1 MLCLLAS
8 NNLYIQLQ
16 MLDLKKIKLSKYQYE
31 VKQNC
36 SSCFGFNFQCLYFLN
51 KNTYTKKTPS
61 LTRSINF

>member
-16 MLDLKKIKLSKYQYE
+16 MLDLKKIKLSKYHYE

-36 SSCFGFNFQCLYFLN
+36 SVSRLIFNIYIF
-51 KNTYTKKTPS
+51 
-61 LTRSINF
+61 